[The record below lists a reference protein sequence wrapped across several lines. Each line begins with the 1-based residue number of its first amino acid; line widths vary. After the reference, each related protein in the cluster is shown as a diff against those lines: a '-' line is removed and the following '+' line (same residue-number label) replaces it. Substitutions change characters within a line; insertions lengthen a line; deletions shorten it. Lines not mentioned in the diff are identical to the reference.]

1 MNCYVYRSNK
11 KPGMYLYLVKKDN
24 FDDVPESLMKLLGD
38 VIYSFE
44 FDLSKDRKLVK
55 AEAAE
60 VLRIMNENG
69 YFLQMPP
76 SKSEQLGQREK
87 LN

>member
-1 MNCYVYRSNK
+1 MNCYVYRSNA
-11 KPGMYLYLVKKDN
+11 KPGMYLYLIEKDN
-24 FDDVPESLMKLLGD
+24 FTEVPDSLMQLLGD

-55 AEAAE
+55 AEAQE
-60 VLRIMNENG
+60 VLRIMSENG

-76 SKSEQLGQREK
+76 AKSELLGQK
-87 LN
+87 AN